1 MHLRFFL
8 CTLFSITILAFSNV
22 SQAEKATFECENSI
36 GFFRS
41 SDFDNIICRG
51 EEAAI
56 RLSLISSPLPSGGM
70 RLLNTVAVKELLA
83 GSGDLILSSTEIDKS
98 LYQFKTYRNGQLSEF
113 GSAKEKYYLFEKR
126 DKSHVIRCEK
136 HNDGYHCVTFINTQK
151 TYSSHI
157 NTYHVFMALYHKE
170 KFLKK
175 FSFYYNFIEEFID
188 NTDFSNFITCTQ
200 PVYACTG
207 KPHKVDE
214 VGRPIDK
221 DGNLI
226 QF

>member
-8 CTLFSITILAFSNV
+8 CTLLSINLLIFSNA
-22 SQAEKATFECENSI
+22 SQAEKATYKCKKSLPFFKAINLEDTICNS
-36 GFFRS
+36 
-41 SDFDNIICRG
+41 
-51 EEAAI
+51 EESKI
-56 RLSLISSPLPSGGM
+56 RLSLTSSASPKLDLRHLNIGM
-70 RLLNTVAVKELLA
+70 TKKHLA
-83 GSGDLILSSTEIDKS
+83 GSRDLILSSTEIDKY

-151 TYSSHI
+151 TYTSHI

-175 FSFYYNFIEEFID
+175 FPFYYNFIEEFID
-188 NTDFSNFITCTQ
+188 NTDFSSFITCTQ